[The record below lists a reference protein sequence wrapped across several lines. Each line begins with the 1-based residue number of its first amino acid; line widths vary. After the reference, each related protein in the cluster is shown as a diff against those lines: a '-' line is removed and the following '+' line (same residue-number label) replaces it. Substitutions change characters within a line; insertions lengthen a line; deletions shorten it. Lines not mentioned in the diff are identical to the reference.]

1 MERIQQFNVNFKD
14 EETPFFQ
21 VDTNHRIRFGMDEI
35 SGSLLTTI
43 LKDIFNTNEKIDTSF
58 IIGNITNNK
67 RHHEKNGIGK
77 SIKINNWEEVI
88 VKDEEMDAEIIY
100 ATVKGINN
108 SDVYNYCKKVHQG
121 HREAYIVFYNDRFLI
136 YVNNDVLDII
146 SNDSN
151 LIRELKVKYEKHLN
165 EYYA

>member
-1 MERIQQFNVNFKD
+1 
-14 EETPFFQ
+14 
-21 VDTNHRIRFGMDEI
+21 
-35 SGSLLTTI
+35 
-43 LKDIFNTNEKIDTSF
+43 
-58 IIGNITNNK
+58 
-67 RHHEKNGIGK
+67 
-77 SIKINNWEEVI
+77 
-88 VKDEEMDAEIIY
+88 MDAEIIY
-100 ATVKGINN
+100 ATVKGIHN

-165 EYYA
+165 P